1 MWTGWCEGGGGRRGG
16 GACGFDGERRG
27 MLLVPNPIR
36 LAV

>member
-1 MWTGWCEGGGGRRGG
+1 VREGGGG
-16 GACGFDGERRG
+16 AYGFDGERRG